1 MTEEAKF
8 IIEEIKESMQ
18 HALTHLEKEF
28 HKFRTGKASPQ
39 MLEGV
44 RVEYYGNPTSV
55 DKIANINTPDA
66 RTIIVQPWEKAMLNP
81 LAKAIL
87 DANLG
92 FNPQNNGEILR
103 ITVPPLTEE
112 RRRELVKKAKGEAEI
127 ARVSIR
133 NIRRNAVEDAKKLE
147 KEGLS
152 EDEIKVLEK
161 EIQHITDSFIAQ
173 ADKIL
178 EHKEKDVMTV

>member
-8 IIEEIKESMQ
+8 IIEEIKDSMQ

-44 RVEYYGNPTSV
+44 KVDYYGNPSAV

-66 RTIIVQPWEKAMLNP
+66 RTIVVQPWEKNMLIP
-81 LAKAIL
+81 LAKAII

-92 FNPQNNGEILR
+92 FNPQNNGDFLR
-103 ITVPPLTEE
+103 IAVPPLTEE
-112 RRRELVKKAKGEAEI
+112 RRRDLVKKARGEAE
-127 ARVSIR
+127 AAKVAIR
-133 NIRRNAVEDAKKLE
+133 NVRRAAVEDAKKLE
-147 KEGLS
+147 KDGMS
-152 EDEIKVLEK
+152 EDDIKVLEK

-173 ADKIL
+173 TDKIL

>member
-1 MTEEAKF
+1 
-8 IIEEIKESMQ
+8 
-18 HALTHLEKEF
+18 
-28 HKFRTGKASPQ
+28 
-39 MLEGV
+39 
-44 RVEYYGNPTSV
+44 
-55 DKIANINTPDA
+55 
-66 RTIIVQPWEKAMLNP
+66 MLNP

-103 ITVPPLTEE
+103 ISVPPLTEE
-112 RRRELVKKAKGEAEI
+112 RRRDLVKKAKGEAEL
-127 ARVSIR
+127 ARVAIR

-147 KEGLS
+147 KEGVS
-152 EDEIKVLEK
+152 EDDIKVLEK
-161 EIQHITDSFIAQ
+161 DIQHITDGFIAQ

>member
-112 RRRELVKKAKGEAEI
+112 RRRELVKKAKSEAEI

-147 KEGLS
+147 KDGLS
-152 EDEIKVLEK
+152 EDDIKVLEK

>member
-44 RVEYYGNPTSV
+44 KVDYYGNPTSV

-66 RTIIVQPWEKAMLNP
+66 RMIIVQPWEKNMLNP

-92 FNPQNNGEILR
+92 FNPQNNGEVLR
-103 ITVPPLTEE
+103 IAVPPLTEE
-112 RRRELVKKAKGEAEI
+112 RRRELVKKAKAEAEI
-127 ARVSIR
+127 AKVSIR
-133 NIRRNAVEDAKKLE
+133 NIRRTAVEDAKKLE
-147 KEGLS
+147 KDGLP
-152 EDEIKVLEK
+152 EDEVKVLEK
-161 EIQHITDSFIAQ
+161 DIQHITDSFIIQ
-173 ADKIL
+173 VDKIL
-178 EHKEKDVMTV
+178 DHKENDIMTV

>member
-8 IIEEIKESMQ
+8 IIEEIKDSMQ

-44 RVEYYGNPTSV
+44 KVDYYGNPSAV

-66 RTIIVQPWEKAMLNP
+66 RTIVVQPWEKNMLIP
-81 LAKAIL
+81 LAKAII

-92 FNPQNNGEILR
+92 FNPQNNGDFLR
-103 ITVPPLTEE
+103 IAVPPLTEE
-112 RRRELVKKAKGEAEI
+112 RRRDLVKKARGEAE
-127 ARVSIR
+127 AAKVAIR
-133 NIRRNAVEDAKKLE
+133 NVRRTAVEDAKKLE
-147 KEGLS
+147 KDGMS
-152 EDEIKVLEK
+152 EDDIKVLEK

-173 ADKIL
+173 TDKIL